1 MWHDP
6 NRSMNR
12 RRFFREGLRELLRP
26 LADSVEN
33 LAKAAEHFNKLDQP
47 PAPRY
52 EPPAYEPPRLQ
63 FVRPPGARSEEEFKS
78 LCSRCGDCVRV
89 CPAQCIKIDETGYNG
104 DGAPYIDIDTMPC
117 VMCDGLLCMHNC
129 PTGALLPVP
138 REQMNI
144 GLAVWQQHMC
154 LRTSGQECTICVDRC
169 PVGAAAIEVS
179 GGNIDV
185 HAAGCTGCGVCQHA
199 CPTYP
204 KSIVVTP
211 KAQMMGG

>member
-1 MWHDP
+1 MSDEKP
-6 NRSMNR
+6 INR

-26 LADSVEN
+26 LANAIEPIEKVSKHIGN
-33 LAKAAEHFNKLDQP
+33 LERMHS
-47 PAPRY
+47 PAP
-52 EPPAYEPPRLQ
+52 EPVRTPPPEAHW
-63 FVRPPGARSEEEFKS
+63 VRPPGARAEQEFRET
-78 LCSRCGDCVRV
+78 CSRCGDCVRV

-129 PTGALLPVP
+129 PTGALLPLP

-179 GGNIDV
+179 GG
-185 HAAGCTGCGVCQHA
+185 
-199 CPTYP
+199 
-204 KSIVVTP
+204 
-211 KAQMMGG
+211 